1 MRKFLTFLGL
11 CASVIYAADIPDPGA
26 PAVAARPALP
36 DAAITAA
43 APAFLGRPASPVAG
57 KNLWRISLASLA
69 VSNAL
74 DVQSS
79 WGKHELNGTLASPS
93 GNFGVQGALLKL
105 GFQGG
110 LVGIEYLLTRHRPSP
125 RLYRTLA
132 MINFGAAAGIGG
144 VAAHNYTVA
153 PPGR

>member
-1 MRKFLTFLGL
+1 MKKFLLFFGFCVSL
-11 CASVIYAADIPDPGA
+11 IHAAD
-26 PAVAARPALP
+26 ALP
-36 DAAITAA
+36 AAPSSVTPEAVLTPAALAAPGKLA
-43 APAFLGRPASPVAG
+43 APAAGR
-57 KNLWRISLASLA
+57 NLWRISLASLA

-93 GNFGVQGALLKL
+93 GNFGTQGALLKL

-125 RLYRTLA
+125 RLYRALA
-132 MINFGAAAGIGG
+132 IINFGASAGICG